1 MEAPTVSENNSDGVR
16 VGVAQ
21 ERREEKEEQRTEDPT
36 STATTY
42 ATTSD
47 LAPNSGV
54 EDVARQEDE
63 STMRQQEADGSSALY
78 PKGSAGGS
86 VGNDEK
92 ANPTFLLT
100 QAAHIS
106 DASSAAAPP
115 ATAAPGVM
123 TTSIT
128 APEILHRSPPKVTPI
143 SAAIESPASPASS
156 APTTPSSTFPPSP
169 RRSPPRSATS
179 G

>member
-47 LAPNSGV
+47 LAPNSGM
-54 EDVARQEDE
+54 EDLARQEDE

-78 PKGSAGGS
+78 PKGSTGGS
-86 VGNDEK
+86 DEK

-106 DASSAAAPP
+106 EATSPPAPP
-115 ATAAPGVM
+115 SFLALRLGLP
-123 TTSIT
+123 
-128 APEILHRSPPKVTPI
+128 
-143 SAAIESPASPASS
+143 
-156 APTTPSSTFPPSP
+156 
-169 RRSPPRSATS
+169 
-179 G
+179 